1 MGKIRKKQKDPLAPK
16 KPIGPYLEF
25 AKEERVKVLAELGS
39 MTIGE
44 VGKELGKRWKN
55 LPLEQKEKFLER
67 GRQNALKY
75 KSEMKEFKEKGGAP
89 KKPLSPYM
97 EFAKVERPQVL
108 AELGSLSI
116 GEVGKELGR
125 RWKALPQ
132 IQKEKFVEIGK
143 ENAENY
149 VKELAVFSQAAS
161 VNSSITSLSSSQDSS
176 LQSVDAPAAIVEDEP
191 IQLTPVAQE
200 ESSSTTTDPSPMPED
215 VPILTSDLGFAKQR
229 FYPWHPALKTGML
242 ARGSRISVTY
252 FGTAETGTVDKVKWV
267 PYSKQ
272 SASRICSPHLLKKA
286 SFKKG
291 LTQLKAM
298 LEKIKSGGQRVT
310 KTSGVGFSE
319 QPAGR
324 KLVKLSKEG
333 LQKDEEQNLRMMKEK
348 ILQIEEKQ
356 FKWGCR
362 DCSWKGKFLHKAK
375 LHARD
380 CGTRRRENKRKPK
393 VKKYECSGAGCTL
406 AFPYLSQLQ
415 KHYR

>member
-1 MGKIRKKQKDPLAPK
+1 MGKIRKKLKDPLAPK

-55 LPLEQKEKFLER
+55 LPLDQKEKFLER
-67 GRQNALKY
+67 GRQNAEKY
-75 KSEMKEFKEKGGAP
+75 KSEMKEFKKKGAP

-97 EFAKVERPQVL
+97 EFAKVERSQVL

-125 RWKALPQ
+125 RWKVLPQ
-132 IQKEKFVEIGK
+132 IQKEKFVDIGK
-143 ENAENY
+143 ENVENY

-161 VNSSITSLSSSQDSS
+161 VSSSVTSSNSQDSPH
-176 LQSVDAPAAIVEDEP
+176 QSVDEHVVIDEDEP
-191 IQLTPVAQE
+191 IQLTPV
-200 ESSSTTTDPSPMPED
+200 SSPTITDPSPMTKE
-215 VPILTSDLGFAKQR
+215 VPILASDLGFAKQR

-242 ARGSRISVTY
+242 ARGSRINVTY

-267 PYSKQ
+267 PYSEQ

-291 LTQLKAM
+291 LTQLKVM
-298 LEKIKSGGQRVT
+298 LEKIMSGGERVT

-348 ILQIEEKQ
+348 LLEINEKQ

-362 DCSWKGKFLHKAK
+362 DCSWKGKYLHKAK
-375 LHARD
+375 MHARD

-393 VKKYECSGAGCTL
+393 VKKYECSGDGCTL

-415 KHYR
+415 KHYRY